1 MEHLP
6 KTAREIVLGLKERF
20 RPEKCE
26 QDTDMTF
33 HLDFS
38 GDTGGLFTVAVKD
51 LECTVNE
58 GHVGESTCTISAKA
72 SDYEDIELGRV
83 NPQMAFM
90 MGKIKATNVMALM
103 QFITFF
109 RKLVKPAL

>member
-1 MEHLP
+1 MHELP
-6 KTAREIVLGLKERF
+6 QTAKEIVLGLKERF

-26 QDTDMTF
+26 ADTDMTF

-51 LECTVNE
+51 LNCEVSE

-72 SDYEDIELGRV
+72 ADYEDIELGRV

>member
-1 MEHLP
+1 MDSVP
-6 KTAREIVLGLKERF
+6 QTAREIILALPQRF

-26 QDTDMTF
+26 PDTRMIF
-33 HLDFS
+33 HLDLS

-51 LECTVNE
+51 NICTVFE
-58 GHVGESTCTISAKA
+58 GHIEDSTCTIIATA

-103 QFITFF
+103 QFITYFK
-109 RKLVKPAL
+109 RLVKKED

>member
-38 GDTGGLFTVAVKD
+38 GDTGGLYTVAVKD

-58 GHVGESTCTISAKA
+58 GHIGESTCTISAKA

>member
-1 MEHLP
+1 MDNIP
-6 KTAREIVLGLKERF
+6 QTAREIVLGLKERF
-20 RPEKCE
+20 RPDKCE
-26 QDTDMTF
+26 ADTDMTF

-38 GDTGGLFTVAVKD
+38 GDTGGLFTVTVKD
-51 LECTVNE
+51 LNCTVSE

-72 SDYEDIELGRV
+72 SDYEDIELGRT

-109 RKLVKPAL
+109 RRLVRPE